1 MMWFKKSLAAISIVL
16 MLGTGPSALAQNA
29 EDLAMME
36 QFMNVMDGYFSI
48 IESTHDIA
56 SDPEKSAILQM
67 QKIKEIYEERGEA
80 ANAVGVLRDV
90 LANSTNPAVRSAAT
104 MILGDLLKETGR
116 TDSALEVLQR
126 GLKESIVE
134 SNQGSE

>member
-1 MMWFKKSLAAISIVL
+1 MWFRKSLVTISIVV
-16 MLGTGPSALAQNA
+16 MLGGGSNVSAQNA
-29 EDLAMME
+29 DDLAMME

-48 IESTHDIA
+48 IESTHNIA

-90 LANSTNPAVRSAAT
+90 LANSTNPTVRSAAT

-126 GLKESIVE
+126 GLKESVLE

>member
-1 MMWFKKSLAAISIVL
+1 MWLKKSLVTLLVVVMFGAS
-16 MLGTGPSALAQNA
+16 PSASAQNA
-29 EDLAMME
+29 DDLAMME

-48 IESTHDIA
+48 IEATHGIA
-56 SDPEKSAILQM
+56 SEPEKSAILQM

-80 ANAVGVLRDV
+80 AKAVGVLREV
-90 LANSTNPAVRSAAT
+90 LANSTNPTVRSAAT

-126 GLKESIVE
+126 GLKESIQE
-134 SNQGSE
+134 SNQASE

>member
-1 MMWFKKSLAAISIVL
+1 MWFKKSLAAISIVL
-16 MLGTGPSALAQNA
+16 MLGTGSSALAQNA

-36 QFMNVMDGYFSI
+36 QFMKVMDGYFSI

-80 ANAVGVLRDV
+80 ANAVDVLRDV
-90 LANSTNPAVRSAAT
+90 LANSTNPTVRSAAT

-116 TDSALEVLQR
+116 TDSALKVLQR
-126 GLKESIVE
+126 GLKESILE